1 MTLTHTRKS
10 FIERGLLCVIHYKSD
25 SQDGKRGD
33 REKKSW
39 DGGKEIYFDK
49 MQICK
54 RYSSFF
60 LGNGV
65 LQETNDLYLLK
76 KQEQQL
82 HIFESLIKCVLF
94 PALSLLI

>member
-1 MTLTHTRKS
+1 MTLNTA
-10 FIERGLLCVIHYKSD
+10 
-25 SQDGKRGD
+25 
-33 REKKSW
+33 REKIEKENKKLAW
-39 DGGKEIYFDK
+39 GKEIYFDK

-82 HIFESLIKCVLF
+82 YIFESLIKCVLF
-94 PALSLLI
+94 PTLSLLIWVSTEVHNKS

>member
-1 MTLTHTRKS
+1 MAREE
-10 FIERGLLCVIHYKSD
+10 IEK
-25 SQDGKRGD
+25 
-33 REKKSW
+33 KKSW
-39 DGGKEIYFDK
+39 DGGKEIYIDK

-94 PALSLLI
+94 PALSLLIWVSTEVHNKRLN